1 MKKDYMARL
10 ERAARWRLPPEEA
23 EDVIADYQDIVGDE
37 ELRRSLGKPR
47 DVIAPLTP
55 QKTYHIWLAVF
66 VVLAA
71 CALLPALSAL
81 PGMWHLWDLFRR
93 LTFCVLPLD
102 VYNLSISPAT
112 ALPFLGMA
120 GALVWFR
127 WKGGGKRGRLSPAV
141 PALLVAAGVWS
152 VAVLAADW
160 FWMRDPIAFSDMW
173 GQMPLYILGVRIGPP
188 DYTVSRS
195 FHILAEALEWGG
207 FAMALLSVF
216 ALVKARTRD
225 RRWAAVYILALTAVL
240 LSAESLALVSN
251 MEISESG
258 FEWLAPTLR
267 VWIVYAGA
275 GFVGAGAALC

>member
-1 MKKDYMARL
+1 M
-10 ERAARWRLPPEEA
+10 
-23 EDVIADYQDIVGDE
+23 
-37 ELRRSLGKPR
+37 
-47 DVIAPLTP
+47 
-55 QKTYHIWLAVF
+55 
-66 VVLAA
+66 
-71 CALLPALSAL
+71 
-81 PGMWHLWDLFRR
+81 
-93 LTFCVLPLD
+93 
-102 VYNLSISPAT
+102 
-112 ALPFLGMA
+112 
-120 GALVWFR
+120 
-127 WKGGGKRGRLSPAV
+127 
-141 PALLVAAGVWS
+141 
-152 VAVLAADW
+152 AVLAADW

-207 FAMALLSVF
+207 FAMALLSVL

-258 FEWLAPTLR
+258 FEWLAPILR
-267 VWIVYAGA
+267 VWMVYAGV

>member
-1 MKKDYMARL
+1 MKKDYMTQL
-10 ERAARWRLPPEEA
+10 ERAARWRLPQEEA
-23 EDVIADYQDIVGDE
+23 EDVIADYRDIVGDE
-37 ELRRSLGKPR
+37 ELRRNLGKPR
-47 DVIAPLTP
+47 DVIAPLIP
-55 QKTYHIWLAVF
+55 QKAYRIWLAVF
-66 VVLAA
+66 TALAA
-71 CALLPALSAL
+71 CALLPALSAM
-81 PGMWHLWDLFRR
+81 PGMWHLWYLFRR

-112 ALPFLGMA
+112 VLPFLGMA

-127 WKGGGKRGRLSPAV
+127 WKGGAKRGRLSPAA
-141 PALLVAAGVWS
+141 PALLAAAGVWS

-173 GQMPLYILGVRIGPP
+173 GQMPLYILGVRFGPP
-188 DYTVSRS
+188 GYTVSRS
-195 FHILAEALEWGG
+195 CHILLGALEWGG

-240 LSAESLALVSN
+240 LSADTLALLNN
-251 MEISESG
+251 MEISVTAPD
-258 FEWLAPTLR
+258 WWVPTLR
-267 VWIVYAGA
+267 AWAVYAGV